1 MKRTLFCR
9 VWTAAVFAVLLGW
22 STPSKAIDSI
32 YIGGKAGFVGLSGTY
47 SNFYNN
53 NLGYGLDLA
62 FRTNGIIDLTLG
74 GQTSSQQG
82 LNIYAGTLSADVHVG
97 QISDF
102 DFMLGAGP
110 GMYEYTIAAQPN
122 QLKFGLNFG
131 GAVDLVI
138 DDHLRVGVGARYHAV
153 FGGDNFTGSFYNIM
167 ARFGYQFDV

>member
-1 MKRTLFCR
+1 MKRSFLYQSL
-9 VWTAAVFAVLLGW
+9 VLVALAFGW
-22 STPSKAIDSI
+22 SVPSKAIDSI
-32 YIGGKAGFVGLSGTY
+32 YIGGKAGYMGLTGNFSNTY
-47 SNFYNN
+47 SN

-74 GQTSSQQG
+74 FQTSSQIG
-82 LNIYAGTLSADVHVG
+82 LNLYAGTLSADVHVG

-110 GMYEYTIAAQPN
+110 GAYVFTIAGNPN
-122 QLKFGLNFG
+122 ETKFGLNFG

-138 DDHLRVGVGARYHAV
+138 EDHFRVGVGGRYHAI
-153 FGGDNFTGSFYNIM
+153 FGADNFTGSFYTIM